1 MTNFCE
7 FLRVFEKIH
16 NDDFLKG
23 KNLKIKIPATSAN
36 LGPGFDCLGVSLN
49 LHNEIIITK
58 AKISSVSIKGE
69 GEDNIFLK
77 KNNPFLRIFN
87 EIYARLLNESGENL
101 GENSQENSYE
111 NSNLMREKSV
121 NLKENSQILQKN
133 LRPNSKNSQ
142 NPNLNENSNQKF
154 TPQNENSQISKTQIQ
169 KIQISQKNSQ
179 PNSKFSQNFRFEF
192 TNRIPLS
199 RGLGSSS
206 AVIIGAVAAAYA
218 MAEKKASRNEILNL
232 ALNYEKHPDNI
243 APAALGGFVCSIV
256 EGGEVFSLKTAIDS
270 DLRAVVLIPN
280 AAMSTKKSRANLP
293 KAVNFKAAAFN
304 LAHAS
309 FLTACFLQRRY
320 DLLKIA
326 SLDMLHQNA
335 RMKALPAL
343 FKVQKFALE
352 NGALMSVLS
361 GSGSSFLSVAHK
373 DDAANLAAKMG
384 QKFAPFCVKM
394 LEFDNK
400 GFEIC

>member
-1 MTNFCE
+1 M
-7 FLRVFEKIH
+7 
-16 NDDFLKG
+16 
-23 KNLKIKIPATSAN
+23 KIKIPATSAN

-58 AKISSVSIKGE
+58 AKISSVSIRGE

-87 EIYARLLNESGENL
+87 EIYARLLNEDGENL
-101 GENSQENSYE
+101 GENS
-111 NSNLMREKSV
+111 
-121 NLKENSQILQKN
+121 
-133 LRPNSKNSQ
+133 PQ
-142 NPNLNENSNQKF
+142 NPNSNENSNQKF

-179 PNSKFSQNFRFEF
+179 PNSKNSQISQNFRFEF

-206 AVIIGAVAAAYA
+206 AVIVGAVAAAYA

-243 APAALGGFVCSIV
+243 APAALGGFVCSV
-256 EGGEVFSLKTAIDS
+256 VQNGEVFSLKTAIDS

-326 SLDMLHQNA
+326 SLDALHQNT

-373 DDAANLAAKMG
+373 DEAANLAAKMG

>member
-1 MTNFCE
+1 MPFSRHCE
-7 FLRVFEKIH
+7 AIYRRSNPLSRKVRFFGRFLFRKHFSKWQIPQLFKVWIATRFFTKTAR
-16 NDDFLKG
+16 NDDFFKG

-58 AKISSVSIKGE
+58 AKISSVSIRGE

-77 KNNPFLRIFN
+77 KNNPFLRIFD
-87 EIYARLLNESGENL
+87 EFYFGLTD
-101 GENSQENSYE
+101 
-111 NSNLMREKSV
+111 EKAC
-121 NLKENSQILQKN
+121 
-133 LRPNSKNSQ
+133 
-142 NPNLNENSNQKF
+142 
-154 TPQNENSQISKTQIQ
+154 
-169 KIQISQKNSQ
+169 
-179 PNSKFSQNFRFEF
+179 FRFEF

-206 AVIIGAVAAAYA
+206 AIIIGAIASAFF
-218 MAEKKASRNEILNL
+218 MAGKKIDKNEILNL

-243 APAALGGFVCSIV
+243 APAALGGFVCSV
-256 EGGEVFSLKTAIDS
+256 VQNGEVFSLKTDIDS

-280 AAMSTKKSRANLP
+280 ATMSTKKSRANLP

-309 FLTACFLQRRY
+309 FLTACFLQKRY

-326 SLDMLHQNA
+326 SLDALHQNA

-373 DDAANLAAKMG
+373 DEAANLAAKMG